1 MCSHWLYS
9 TFWASWRRK
18 SYFYDILLS
27 TSVGVEN
34 ICVFFLCG
42 DISGDAGI
50 MQLVL
55 KAYMMVMVLVKEVLM
70 VNVS

>member
-9 TFWASWRRK
+9 TFWASCRRK

-34 ICVFFLCG
+34 ICVFFLYG
-42 DISGDAGI
+42 DISGDAGNNAAGFEG
-50 MQLVL
+50 VHDG
-55 KAYMMVMVLVKEVLM
+55 YGFG
-70 VNVS
+70 